1 MEHIVEIRN
10 GRTKKFVQE
19 LLPKMIA
26 EAGLERSRYYLHVRL
41 DRELEDLGTMIPML
55 GLNTF
60 LIVLRP
66 TRDMYALG
74 ITLAHE
80 LLHVAQV
87 AKGVLKFTP
96 KGRKWK
102 GKFYHRNYPYLDQPW
117 ELQAFARQ
125 EILFRRALELNG

>member
-1 MEHIVEIRN
+1 MEFHIDMRPSA
-10 GRTKKFVQE
+10 TQKFIANI
-19 LLPKMIA
+19 LPGMIA
-26 EAGLERSRYYLHVRL
+26 EAGLSRSRYFLQVKV
-41 DRELEDLGTMIPML
+41 DRDLEDLGSMIPLL
-55 GLNTF
+55 GLDTF
-60 LIVLRP
+60 LIVLKP

-96 KGRKWK
+96 KGRRWK
-102 GKFYHRNYPYLDQPW
+102 GKFYHRDYPYLHQPW

-125 EILFRRALELNG
+125 EILFRRALESNG